1 MMRVGAL
8 LGILGLAV
16 SLLAACTSEPV
27 QAPVFERAPSGAAV
41 PPPLPAGK
49 RSDYYAVR
57 SGDTL
62 FSIALDH
69 GLDYKDLAA
78 WNNLSNPNL
87 IRTGQLLRIKPPP
100 GKQEEP
106 TVTVH
111 PVTTSGPVEARP
123 LGAQPG
129 VGAAATTPQPGAAA
143 SPPGTA
149 AAPTGT
155 TGPTPGTTAPAATG
169 PAVVVGGIVSEPIA
183 RKLPYSPE
191 NVALL
196 QRSDVQVNPAAPAAP
211 VATAAPAG
219 TPAPAAPAAATA
231 AAPANATAPAQVP
244 AANPEVAAADNGDK
258 VDWGWPLQGKII
270 AGFSEASNKGLDI
283 AATPGEPVLAAAPGR
298 VVYSGSGLRGY
309 GKLVIIKHNKTYLS
323 AYAHNSVILVKEGQN
338 VVKGQEIAKAGS
350 TDSDRP
356 ELHFEIRKLG
366 KPVDPAK
373 YLPPT

>member
-1 MMRVGAL
+1 MMRAGAL
-8 LGILGLAV
+8 LGIVGLVV
-16 SLLAACTSEPV
+16 SLLAACSSQPV
-27 QAPVFERAPSGAAV
+27 QAPVSERAPSGAVLAS
-41 PPPLPAGK
+41 PIAGTG
-49 RSDYYAVR
+49 SDYYTVR
-57 SGDTL
+57 PGDTL

-78 WNNLSNPNL
+78 WNNLDDPNR
-87 IRTGQLLRIKPPP
+87 IRPGQELRIKPPP
-100 GKQEEP
+100 GEQQEA
-106 TVTVH
+106 TVQVN

-123 LGAQPG
+123 LGAQAGP
-129 VGAAATTPQPGAAA
+129 GAAFPQPGTLAPGNGEAAA
-143 SPPGTA
+143 GPP
-149 AAPTGT
+149 
-155 TGPTPGTTAPAATG
+155 
-169 PAVVVGGIVSEPIA
+169 VVEGGIVSGPIA

-196 QRSDVQVNPAAPAAP
+196 QRSDTQSNPVP
-211 VATAAPAG
+211 
-219 TPAPAAPAAATA
+219 PAAPAAAPAPAPVPAPA
-231 AAPANATAPAQVP
+231 AAPAPATAPQVP
-244 AANPEVAAADNGDK
+244 AAKPEATAADNGDK
-258 VDWGWPLQGKII
+258 VDWGWPLRGKII

-283 AATPGEPVLAAAPGR
+283 AAKPGEPVLAAAPGR

-338 VVKGQEIAKAGS
+338 VVKGQEIAEAGS